1 MLIAVSLMCF
11 IHPGHS
17 LVGPESEFPKVSR
30 KQKKAAKAAAK
41 AEKRAKKDGVKLL
54 GPEGGDYAHETE
66 LEEGLHTGPQ
76 RSGQYAPMPEGGY
89 QGYQPYGGS
98 DVHNTY
104 YTGGVASERALT

>member
-17 LVGPESEFPKVSR
+17 LVGPDSEFPKMSR

-54 GPEGGDYAHETE
+54 DPEGGDYGHETE
-66 LEEGLHTGPQ
+66 LEEGLHAGPQ
-76 RSGQYAPMPEGGY
+76 TSGQYAPVAVGGY
-89 QGYQPYGGS
+89 QGYQPYGGN
-98 DVHNTY
+98 DVHNNY
-104 YTGGVASERALT
+104 YAGGAASERTLS